1 MLELYFWLLQSNSRL
16 SSMVLQ
22 EEFKKVTVVFYVT
35 MQIGNI
41 IMIILMLLITYLNY
55 IYMMQCNHELEI
67 I

>member
-22 EEFKKVTVVFYVT
+22 EEFKIVTVVFYVT

>member
-41 IMIILMLLITYLNY
+41 VMIILMLITYLNY

>member
-1 MLELYFWLLQSNSRL
+1 
-16 SSMVLQ
+16 MVLQ
-22 EEFKKVTVVFYVT
+22 EEFKEVTVVFYVT

>member
-22 EEFKKVTVVFYVT
+22 EEFKNVTVVFYVT

-41 IMIILMLLITYLNY
+41 VMIILMLLITYLNY

>member
-1 MLELYFWLLQSNSRL
+1 
-16 SSMVLQ
+16 MVLQ
-22 EEFKKVTVVFYVT
+22 EEFKEVTVVFYVT

-41 IMIILMLLITYLNY
+41 VMIILMLITYLNY